1 MSSCPTRHRL
11 TDLASCGAIRA
22 AGRSILVHPR
32 MPGAR
37 VLDAARLH
45 VTEGARLVQAR
56 GTIQDIRRRIA
67 GAFTVRTGALLDDA
81 LVLATLYATVARQPL
96 LRVRLERI
104 VTDSCRKFHV
114 DHVGLRLLC
123 AYLGPGVQ
131 WTADDGATIGQAE
144 TGAVVLLKGR
154 RFPNWTEE
162 HGVLHRSPPL
172 SALPVTERMRLLLTV
187 DAADA
192 CGGADDGPV
201 TVAA

>member
-11 TDLASCGAIRA
+11 TDLASCGAIRT

-32 MPGAR
+32 MPGAG
-37 VLDAARLH
+37 VQDAARLH
-45 VTEGARLVQAR
+45 LTEGARLIQAR
-56 GTIQDIRRRIA
+56 GTIQDIRKRIA
-67 GAFTVRTGALLDDA
+67 GAFTMRTAALLEDA
-81 LVLATLYATVARQPL
+81 LVLAALYAELARQPL

-123 AYLGPGVQ
+123 AYRGRGVQ
-131 WTADDGATIGQAE
+131 WTADGGATIEQAG

-154 RFPNWTEE
+154 RFPNWAEE

-172 SALPVTERMRLLLTV
+172 SALPQTERMRLLLTI

-192 CGGADDGPV
+192 CGGTDDAPV